1 MFSKAVMINETKLT
15 DTENQVPLDLVQNSL
30 LTACVPEGNISFLKE
45 LLQDTVQHLDKES
58 KSPLESIPQR
68 QVLFLDEIFNVYA
81 ILQTTY
87 FNEETLH
94 SYLERLTISIEGQVL
109 NSIPGNTNDS
119 PANEIIFTQPVQDV
133 ESPLFVTKVPCEADN
148 ANASVNIYTVWKI
161 SMFLDRAKIRFQSSS
176 ILFSAKAT
184 LRPLKVKDTT
194 VNDGYLPSQ
203 SLSSI
208 NLLEAFGNDSLTNG
222 VKPRLSALRVSRVIP
237 AIQPSSNSACM
248 IRSTSPRSIRVYPAI
263 NAKVK
268 YSRFVNDSNNVGV
281 VASVEVDI
289 TPFADP
295 KIIIN
300 EVKLHLKDG
309 RVEDFSAKSGLT
321 LPVTSL
327 PLESLSFT
335 YLLSPN
341 ESDKKTSVRDLEISI
356 IALVNLSDDCQP
368 LIDLHW
374 ITSLSFTPPVNP
386 GFGAPTSSV
395 KLSHKRNQL
404 SIDVGTSGQKTAGNH
419 SFITRYG
426 SITPVS
432 APIGNELSPSV
443 ADFGITVTFT
453 SSSTSSPIY
462 PCVPFYWNAF
472 IINRSFRPRKLS
484 LIFMPTRPPVN
495 ERINSN
501 TSYSLEDRE
510 LRVADAVLD
519 ENTVYAIQK
528 RSSKATELISLTTK
542 QNIGPLSPM
551 ACHEVELEFVALDSG
566 TIQVE
571 AVRIL
576 DLDTQVYYDVTDL
589 PIIYVSPTPEP

>member
-1 MFSKAVMINETKLT
+1 MINETELT
-15 DTENQVPLDLVQNSL
+15 DTDHQVPLDLVQKSL
-30 LTACVPEGNISFLKE
+30 LSACVPEGDISFLKK
-45 LLQDTVQHLDKES
+45 LLQDTAHYLDNKN
-58 KSPLESIPQR
+58 KSPLEYIPQR
-68 QVLFLDEIFNVYA
+68 QALFLDEIFHVYA
-81 ILQTTY
+81 ILQTTN

-109 NSIPGNTNDS
+109 NSISGNANDT

-133 ESPLFVTKVPCEADN
+133 ENPLFVIKVLCEADN
-148 ANASVNIYTVWKI
+148 TTAPVNIFTVWKI
-161 SMFLDRAKIRFQSSS
+161 SMFLDRAKLRFQSSS

-184 LRPLKVKDTT
+184 LRPMKVKDTT
-194 VNDGYLPSQ
+194 VNDGYLTSQ
-203 SLSSI
+203 SLSTI
-208 NLLEAFGNDSLTNG
+208 NMLEAFGNDSLTNG
-222 VKPRLSALRVSRVIP
+222 IKPRLSALRVSRVIP
-237 AIQPSSNSACM
+237 AIQPITNSSCM
-248 IRSTSPRSIRVYPAI
+248 IKSISPRSIKVYPAI

-268 YSRFVNDSNNVGV
+268 YSRFVTVSNDVGV

-295 KIIIN
+295 KITISA
-300 EVKLHLKDG
+300 VKLHLKDG
-309 RVEDFSAKSGLT
+309 RVEDLSAKSGLT

-368 LIDLHW
+368 LIEMHW

-386 GFGAPTSSV
+386 GFGAPTSSI
-395 KLSHKRNQL
+395 KLSHKRHQL
-404 SIDVGTSGQKTAGNH
+404 SIDVGTSSQKTSRNQ

-432 APIGNELSPSV
+432 APIGNELSPLV

-453 SSSTSSPIY
+453 SSSDFSPIY
-462 PCVPFYWNAF
+462 PCVTFTWNAF
-472 IINRSFRPRKLS
+472 IINRSFRPRKLA
-484 LIFMPTRPPVN
+484 LIFMPTRPTVN

-501 TSYSLEDRE
+501 TSDILEDRD
-510 LRVADAVLD
+510 LKVAEAVLD
-519 ENTVYAIQK
+519 ETTVYTMQK
-528 RSSKATELISLTTK
+528 FSSKATELISLTTK

-551 ACHEVELEFVALDSG
+551 TCHEVELEFVALDSG
-566 TIQVE
+566 KIQIE

-576 DLDTQVYYDVTDL
+576 DLDTQAYFDVTDL
-589 PIIYVSPTPEP
+589 PIIYVSPTPES